1 MTFLR
6 LHARLGEIR
15 LHPFQNKGYS
25 ADTHT
30 HRSLRCPFIPVRGWP
45 CTAEVGLDQGY
56 LWPREVM
63 LSWHCHHPPGTPAEP
78 LTLFPEE
85 SCPCPLALCHSCT
98 LLLTRATPGVPQEV
112 HEHLHHTEVA
122 EREGAGPVRSFRS
135 YPIRAPLCCA
145 RREVAFPGE
154 RATDPNSSSGKL
166 LSAQPAA
173 PRPR

>member
-6 LHARLGEIR
+6 LHARLGEIH
-15 LHPFQNKGYS
+15 LHPFQSKGYS

-30 HRSLRCPFIPVRGWP
+30 HGSLRCPFIPVRGWP

-85 SCPCPLALCHSCT
+85 SCLCPLALCHVAIPAPSCSPGPRQVYLKRYMSIST
-98 LLLTRATPGVPQEV
+98 TPRW
-112 HEHLHHTEVA
+112 A

-135 YPIRAPLCCA
+135 YPIRAPLCCCQ
-145 RREVAFPGE
+145 E
-154 RATDPNSSSGKL
+154 RGCFS
-166 LSAQPAA
+166 
-173 PRPR
+173 R